1 IRARLDALPR
11 EQRTVIQGGAVVG
24 RTFQRSA
31 VATLVDGPVEEHL
44 EQAILR
50 DIVTE
55 EPSAEPS
62 YRFKHI
68 LIRDVA
74 YATLPK
80 ARRAELH
87 RRVVDWLREWAGDR
101 IEEFI
106 EIEAYHLEQAVS
118 LARELEGR
126 VDPELLDEAAAALER
141 SARKAAARSDLRAQ
155 VNFAERGLALE
166 PPLVERQLELQM
178 LLVEGL
184 STTGDLRRARELGE
198 ALAEVAAQAGRPD
211 LRGRA
216 LLAVAFDVWLGLG
229 HAEGRVAGMELLQ
242 EARRELE
249 RAGDDEHLAD
259 VLFNLAW
266 DGWWLGDVARARRA
280 WEEAAELAHRIGDPA
295 REARAL
301 LRISQTLE
309 NEGRPD
315 EAMET
320 LARAQVLAEGTSRW
334 SQAGVNRRLGVMLYN
349 SGSDP
354 IRGKALLEQ
363 ALALAQE
370 TGSLD
375 EEEYSLQNLAEVSL
389 VEGDLTTAISRFEE
403 QVAILAEVGHAGR
416 LPEADRLLAAAL
428 VEAGDVDRAEF
439 HAQRALDTVE
449 PDDWFTV
456 GTTRISMG
464 LVRDAQG
471 REAEAADLIREGR
484 ETLERTTFKAELGEI
499 YLVEAEFHL
508 RHGREEEGERL
519 LAVARDTLTATVGPD
534 SPLLSHA
541 NRRAAAARRLGGAAQ
556 QGGPASR

>member
-1 IRARLDALPR
+1 
-11 EQRTVIQGGAVVG
+11 
-24 RTFQRSA
+24 
-31 VATLVDGPVEEHL
+31 
-44 EQAILR
+44 
-50 DIVTE
+50 
-55 EPSAEPS
+55 
-62 YRFKHI
+62 
-68 LIRDVA
+68 
-74 YATLPK
+74 
-80 ARRAELH
+80 
-87 RRVVDWLREWAGDR
+87 
-101 IEEFI
+101 
-106 EIEAYHLEQAVS
+106 
-118 LARELEGR
+118 
-126 VDPELLDEAAAALER
+126 
-141 SARKAAARSDLRAQ
+141 
-155 VNFAERGLALE
+155 
-166 PPLVERQLELQM
+166 
-178 LLVEGL
+178 
-184 STTGDLRRARELGE
+184 
-198 ALAEVAAQAGRPD
+198 
-211 LRGRA
+211 
-216 LLAVAFDVWLGLG
+216 
-229 HAEGRVAGMELLQ
+229 
-242 EARRELE
+242 
-249 RAGDDEHLAD
+249 
-259 VLFNLAW
+259 
-266 DGWWLGDVARARRA
+266 
-280 WEEAAELAHRIGDPA
+280 
-295 REARAL
+295 
-301 LRISQTLE
+301 LE